1 MEVNVVEDCA
11 EMRKPDSTVGYVIL
25 IAVCA
30 VLLCFFSGLTY
41 KFYNDSEDI
50 NLLKGEQG
58 LKQFKNYIP
67 ILEKNRFLPLQF
79 STISFKPGSKTGNL
93 DKSSKFQAFILST
106 LISTTLIFKS
116 GQFDAITAIVGPPT

>member
-1 MEVNVVEDCA
+1 MLRGCVTQPRKTDKIQPVNIKEYSVKVNVVEDCA

-50 NLLKGEQG
+50 NVLKARYGGYDDVTDKGG
-58 LKQFKNYIP
+58 L
-67 ILEKNRFLPLQF
+67 
-79 STISFKPGSKTGNL
+79 
-93 DKSSKFQAFILST
+93 
-106 LISTTLIFKS
+106 
-116 GQFDAITAIVGPPT
+116 